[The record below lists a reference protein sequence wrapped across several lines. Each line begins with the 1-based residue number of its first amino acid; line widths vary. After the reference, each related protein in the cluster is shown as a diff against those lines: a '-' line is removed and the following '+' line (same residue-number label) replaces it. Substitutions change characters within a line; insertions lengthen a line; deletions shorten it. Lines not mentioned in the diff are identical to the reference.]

1 VGFDETFLRCRG
13 SSVMSGGGE
22 ALSDVDSFD
31 AFYTATRK
39 RMLRYALALTG
50 DANDAQDVA
59 QEAYARAWQ
68 HWTRVRRSDDPE
80 AWVRT
85 VAWRIAANR
94 WRGLASRTRLLARLG
109 PPAVVPEP
117 SSDTVSLVAA
127 LQQIPLAQRR
137 AIVLHYVFG
146 LSVGEVAME
155 TDAPVGTVKTRLAR
169 GRESLG
175 PLLAEGSDV
184 ASDSAGTDG
193 RGDRAMSG
201 GHNG

>member
-1 VGFDETFLRCRG
+1 
-13 SSVMSGGGE
+13 MP
-22 ALSDVDSFD
+22 DVASFD
-31 AFYTATRK
+31 GFYTGTRA

-68 HWTRVRRSDDPE
+68 HWTKVRRHDDPE

-85 VAWRIAANR
+85 VCWRIAANR
-94 WRGLASRTRLLARLG
+94 WRGLASRAGLLARLG
-109 PPAVVPEP
+109 PPDLVPEP
-117 SSDTVSLVAA
+117 SSDNVSLVAA

-146 LSVGEVAME
+146 LSVGEVALE

-175 PLLAEGSDV
+175 PLLADGSSVELPTVRKD
-184 ASDSAGTDG
+184 GPTD
-193 RGDRAMSG
+193 RTMSG
-201 GHNG
+201 GRSG